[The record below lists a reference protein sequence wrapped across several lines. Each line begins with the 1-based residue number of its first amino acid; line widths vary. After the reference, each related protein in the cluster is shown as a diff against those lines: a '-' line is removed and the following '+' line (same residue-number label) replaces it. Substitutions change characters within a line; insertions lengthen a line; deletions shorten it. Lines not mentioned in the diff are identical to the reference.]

1 MYTNFNRFELNLPI
15 AVVLSCSQPGK
26 DASEDVKDALRRY
39 PSLLADIRDLDQFL
53 VREELAEY
61 GAWDEDE
68 LADDEK
74 NAERLVWLAAC
85 DLKEE
90 LFWLLTTENRLD
102 DDDVNYLLK
111 K

>member
-1 MYTNFNRFELNLPI
+1 MYANFNRFELNLPI

-26 DASEDVKDALRRY
+26 DASEDVKAALRRY
-39 PSLLADIRDLDQFL
+39 PSLLADIRDLDPFL
-53 VREELAEY
+53 VREELSEY

-85 DLKEE
+85 DFRED
-90 LFWLLTTENRLD
+90 LFRILTENGLSD
-102 DDDVNYLLK
+102 QDANWLMK

>member
-1 MYTNFNRFELNLPI
+1 MYANFNRFELNLPI

-26 DASEDVKDALRRY
+26 DASEDVKAALRRY
-39 PSLLADIRDLDQFL
+39 PSLLADIRDLDPFL

-85 DLKEE
+85 ELKDE
-90 LFWLLTTENRLD
+90 LFRLLTENGLSD
-102 DDDVNYLLK
+102 QDANWLMK
-111 K
+111 N